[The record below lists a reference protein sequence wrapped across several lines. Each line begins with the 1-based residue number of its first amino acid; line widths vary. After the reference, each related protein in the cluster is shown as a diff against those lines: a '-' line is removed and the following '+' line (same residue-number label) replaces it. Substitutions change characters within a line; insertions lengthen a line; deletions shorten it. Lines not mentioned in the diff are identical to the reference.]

1 MLENYK
7 KMDFNMLLSIVNMKL
22 RNESETL
29 EDLCATY
36 EIEKSLLLERLAKHD
51 FVYDQEHHQFKQHS
65 PQ

>member
-7 KMDFNMLLSIVNMKL
+7 KMDVNMLLSIVNMKL

-36 EIEKSLLLERLAKHD
+36 EIEKSLLVERLAKDD
-51 FVYDQEHHQFKQHS
+51 FVYDPEHHQFKQHS